1 MEMHSTSVMTLAI
14 DCGGL
19 FIKGSVLDSA
29 GTLHAQPVA
38 VPTPYPLSPT
48 HLIQT
53 IDDISKGL
61 PNFDRLTVGM
71 PGMLRHGVV
80 VHTPH
85 YINAKGPRTRIEP
98 ELEKQW
104 KGFDIQRAFAEHFK
118 KPAIVLNDAE
128 VHGAGVINGSGLE
141 VVITLGTGLGFS
153 MFDGGKLA
161 PHFEMSMAPV
171 RRNTTYDTW
180 IGETE
185 LRRLGDLFWSRRI
198 RLMVEDL
205 RKVFHWDRLYI
216 GGGNSRR
223 IRTEVL
229 QVLGDDVVIVSNT
242 AGILGGVKAWSLEQ
256 I

>member
-48 HLIQT
+48 HLIET
-53 IDDISKGL
+53 IDGISKGL

-98 ELEKQW
+98 ELEKL
-104 KGFDIQRAFAEHFK
+104 
-118 KPAIVLNDAE
+118 VLAL
-128 VHGAGVINGSGLE
+128 VE
-141 VVITLGTGLGFS
+141 VVSQHDSDSRLVYGIVWRQAISLLKISRGKKSLVVCRTLFS
-153 MFDGGKLA
+153 LLKSL
-161 PHFEMSMAPV
+161 
-171 RRNTTYDTW
+171 N
-180 IGETE
+180 
-185 LRRLGDLFWSRRI
+185 LRRRVLFC
-198 RLMVEDL
+198 
-205 RKVFHWDRLYI
+205 K
-216 GGGNSRR
+216 
-223 IRTEVL
+223 
-229 QVLGDDVVIVSNT
+229 
-242 AGILGGVKAWSLEQ
+242 SLFLVGSKGAF
-256 I
+256 

>member
-1 MEMHSTSVMTLAI
+1 M
-14 DCGGL
+14 
-19 FIKGSVLDSA
+19 
-29 GTLHAQPVA
+29 
-38 VPTPYPLSPT
+38 
-48 HLIQT
+48 
-53 IDDISKGL
+53 
-61 PNFDRLTVGM
+61 
-71 PGMLRHGVV
+71 
-80 VHTPH
+80 
-85 YINAKGPRTRIEP
+85 
-98 ELEKQW
+98 
-104 KGFDIQRAFAEHFK
+104 
-118 KPAIVLNDAE
+118 
-128 VHGAGVINGSGLE
+128 HGAGVINGSGLE

-180 IGETE
+180 VGETE